1 MSKDNEHINQ
11 SQLKL
16 SIIHQNVQSLGN
28 CNDRLENFLSSHLDC
43 TFLCLTEHWKTKEQ
57 LKSYGIKGFYLAEA
71 VCREEGEHG
80 GSAIFART
88 GTQMMKQSKVTSLS
102 TTGICECSVSEFEVH
117 GSKFL
122 IMSVY
127 RPCSGDINDF
137 LANMDEVLLK
147 CLNNNSIIVVAG
159 DFNIPMHNDNK
170 DKENFF
176 ALMNSYN
183 LFPTVKD
190 FTRVTSTSQSL
201 IDNIFTNSKEYHS
214 VEVLHNW
221 ISDHTE
227 QKMIY
232 YVKRQNKQHIV
243 KRVFNQRNKENFK
256 YIIEKVT
263 WAEVYK
269 SDKVNEAWENFEK
282 YFMYH
287 FNEYFPGKKINVR
300 KKTNES
306 WI

>member
-1 MSKDNEHINQ
+1 MI
-11 SQLKL
+11 
-16 SIIHQNVQSLGN
+16 
-28 CNDRLENFLSSHLDC
+28 
-43 TFLCLTEHWKTKEQ
+43 
-57 LKSYGIKGFYLAEA
+57 
-71 VCREEGEHG
+71 
-80 GSAIFART
+80 
-88 GTQMMKQSKVTSLS
+88 KQSKVTSLS
-102 TTGICECSVSEFEVH
+102 TTGICECSVSEFKVH

-147 CLNNNSIIVVAG
+147 CLNNNSIIVAAG

-201 IDNIFTNSKEYHS
+201 IDIFTNSKEYS
-214 VEVLHNW
+214 VEVFHNW
-221 ISDHTE
+221 ISDHTA
-227 QKMIY
+227 QKIIY

-243 KRVFNQRNKENFK
+243 KRVFNQRNKDNLK
-256 YIIEKVT
+256 KKIEKVT

-269 SDKVNEAWENFEK
+269 SDKEDNQIAIQQALDSEKEMNSLLEEQKKLVEEMDFEIKELKKEAADK
-282 YFMYH
+282 
-287 FNEYFPGKKINVR
+287 GKKVVSV
-300 KKTNES
+300 KTMDTQTNTHMMNHQSTMTDPPFNSGVDTEEPKDLQKRIS
-306 WI
+306 K